1 MPDSDPTLTDAGVL
15 ARCRTFSVYR
25 RGNLSATHNADQVLP
40 ADVPQF
46 EGVVF
51 SDGCCVVRWM
61 TLSHSTAVWPS
72 FDELWRI
79 HGHDAPD
86 QPHGTVIVWHDQ
98 GSKERSLTTSTTGFS
113 RC

>member
-1 MPDSDPTLTDAGVL
+1 
-15 ARCRTFSVYR
+15 
-25 RGNLSATHNADQVLP
+25 
-40 ADVPQF
+40 
-46 EGVVF
+46 
-51 SDGCCVVRWM
+51 M